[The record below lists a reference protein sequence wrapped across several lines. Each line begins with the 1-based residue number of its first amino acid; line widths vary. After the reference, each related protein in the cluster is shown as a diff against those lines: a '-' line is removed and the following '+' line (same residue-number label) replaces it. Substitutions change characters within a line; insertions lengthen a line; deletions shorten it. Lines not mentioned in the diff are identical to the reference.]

1 MSRDLSRPRR
11 GNRIVPRVDAAAVVV
26 TAGIALGQVEF
37 DETRRI
43 AVENLRADRA
53 PEFGEIGFIRPL
65 ARNQDEIG
73 RAKRADCRERQLFGI
88 TAANSDEGQREHEK
102 ARAAV

>member
-1 MSRDLSRPRR
+1 LISQ
-11 GNRIVPRVDAAAVVV
+11 VTAAVVV
-26 TAGIALGQVEF
+26 AAGIAPWQVEL
-37 DETRRI
+37 DETLGV
-43 AVENLRADRA
+43 AVESLRADRA
-53 PEFGEIGFIRPL
+53 PEFGEIGLVGPL
-65 ARNQDEIG
+65 AWNQDEIG